1 MDSNS
6 IVWLDRNENQYGPSP
21 ECLKV
26 LADSGTIL
34 LSDYSRDYLNGIKS
48 PLSARLAA
56 DYGLSE
62 SNVILGYGG
71 EDLLK
76 QAIHCYVHEG
86 GRIMIPSHSW
96 WYYKKISD
104 EVGGIKVEYPIV
116 EGSDCFSYDLA
127 RMEEIYHESR
137 PSLVLISSPNNPTGN
152 RLEAGELEHLLGIMT
167 GSVVVLDEAYSLF
180 FNGSAAN
187 VTDLVRRFP
196 NLIVIRTFSK
206 YYGLAGLRIGY
217 ALTGG
222 SHDRFALFSARYLGF
237 NRLSEQVALA
247 ALDSKEYYGDVCRK
261 MTSDLD
267 MLFNEFSAMPGFRPF
282 RSYAN
287 FILVE
292 IPLSIKADLKQ
303 YLSSRN
309 MIIKFMDEESLNS
322 HIRVTIGTQEQN
334 RLLVSMIKT
343 FLKERKIL

>member
-116 EGSDCFSYDLA
+116 EGNDTFTYD
-127 RMEEIYHESR
+127 I
-137 PSLVLISSPNNPTGN
+137 
-152 RLEAGELEHLLGIMT
+152 
-167 GSVVVLDEAYSLF
+167 
-180 FNGSAAN
+180 
-187 VTDLVRRFP
+187 
-196 NLIVIRTFSK
+196 
-206 YYGLAGLRIGY
+206 
-217 ALTGG
+217 
-222 SHDRFALFSARYLGF
+222 
-237 NRLSEQVALA
+237 
-247 ALDSKEYYGDVCRK
+247 
-261 MTSDLD
+261 
-267 MLFNEFSAMPGFRPF
+267 
-282 RSYAN
+282 
-287 FILVE
+287 
-292 IPLSIKADLKQ
+292 
-303 YLSSRN
+303 
-309 MIIKFMDEESLNS
+309 
-322 HIRVTIGTQEQN
+322 
-334 RLLVSMIKT
+334 
-343 FLKERKIL
+343 RKIFTLPMASILAFAASIAACCAGMFSFSDFSRMLRQVS